1 LKSQNHLKAT
11 AANLMK
17 TPTRRNSAFTLIELL
32 VVIAIIAI
40 LAAMLLPAL
49 AKAKEKAKGMV
60 CLNNLKQIT
69 LANVMYA
76 GDNNDIHVMTC
87 ILKAPPSDA
96 FFPNMPPPGWGPT
109 TWWPDM
115 LKQYLTTTNSIACP
129 NAKTVFG
136 IGINHPNIGAFEDPT
151 LSIKL
156 SRFLRPSHTAPF
168 TDSGLVNTSAGGFNN
183 NNPDAWVESANT
195 NISFVYRTPA
205 NTGFY
210 DSDPR
215 RPLNRHSSGKRCT
228 AAFVDGHAE
237 AIPVSTMGLQYYPGK
252 DGSGALA
259 TGSQGNGKY
268 DDRWMWDLQ

>member
-1 LKSQNHLKAT
+1 
-11 AANLMK
+11 MRI
-17 TPTRRNSAFTLIELL
+17 PRRRLSAFTLIELL

-49 AKAKEKAKGMV
+49 ARAKEKAKAIA
-60 CLNNLKQIT
+60 CLNNMKQIT

-76 GDNNDIHVMTC
+76 GDNNDYHVMTC
-87 ILKAPPSDA
+87 IDVLPPAGA
-96 FFPNMPPPGWGPT
+96 FFPNMPTAYSPRPP

-129 NAKTVFG
+129 NAKTVLG
-136 IGINHPNIGAFEDPT
+136 IGINHPNIGAFMEPGAC
-151 LSIKL
+151 IKL

-168 TDSGLVNTSAGGFNN
+168 TDCGLVNTSAGGFNN
-183 NNPDAWVESANT
+183 NNPDAWVETANT
-195 NISFVYRTPA
+195 NISIVYRTPA

-210 DSDPR
+210 DNSPW
-215 RPLNRHSSGKRCT
+215 RPFNRHSSGKRCT

-252 DGSGALA
+252 DPSGALA

-268 DDRWMWDLQ
+268 DERWMWDLQ

>member
-1 LKSQNHLKAT
+1 MT
-11 AANLMK
+11 AALVMK
-17 TPTRRNSAFTLIELL
+17 SPTRRNSAFTLIELL

-76 GDNNDIHVMTC
+76 GDNNDFHVMTC
-87 ILKAPPSDA
+87 IATPPPANA

-136 IGINHPNIGAFEDPT
+136 IGINHPIIGAFMDPKGC
-151 LSIKL
+151 IKL
-156 SRFLRPSHTAPF
+156 SKFQRPSHTAPF
-168 TDSGLVNTSAGGFNN
+168 TDCGLVNNSAAGFNN

-205 NTGFY
+205 NAPFY
-210 DSDPR
+210 DQDPE

-237 AIPVSTMGLQYYPGK
+237 AIPVSTMGLQFYPGK

-268 DDRWMWDLQ
+268 DDRWMWDIY

>member
-1 LKSQNHLKAT
+1 
-11 AANLMK
+11 MK

-76 GDNNDIHVMTC
+76 GDNNDYHVMTC
-87 ILKAPPSDA
+87 IATPPPANA
-96 FFPNMPPPGWGPT
+96 FFPNMPTANSPIPP

-129 NAKTVFG
+129 NAKSVFG
-136 IGINHPNIGAFEDPT
+136 IGINHPIIGAFMDP
-151 LSIKL
+151 SACIKL
-156 SRFLRPSHTAPF
+156 TRFLRPSHTAPF
-168 TDSGLVNTSAGGFNN
+168 TDCGLVNTSAGGFNN
-183 NNPDAWVESANT
+183 NNPDAWVETTTT
-195 NISFVYRTPA
+195 NISIVYRTPI
-205 NTGFY
+205 NNPFY
-210 DSDPR
+210 DSSPW
-215 RPLNRHSSGKRCT
+215 RPFNRHSGGKRCT
-228 AAFVDGHAE
+228 DAFVDGHAE
-237 AIPVSTMGLQYYPGK
+237 AIPVSQMGLQYYPGK

-259 TGSQGNGKY
+259 TGSPLYGGNGKY
-268 DDRWMWDLQ
+268 DDRWMWDIY

>member
-1 LKSQNHLKAT
+1 MRVRAVT
-11 AANLMK
+11 G
-17 TPTRRNSAFTLIELL
+17 FTLIELL

-40 LAAMLLPAL
+40 LAGLLLPAL
-49 AKAKEKAKGMV
+49 AKAKAKAKAIQ
-60 CLNNLKQIT
+60 CLNNMRQIT

-76 GDNNDIHVMTC
+76 GDNEDYHVMTC
-87 ILKAPPSDA
+87 INTLPPTNA
-96 FFPNMPPPGWGPT
+96 FFPNMPTANSPTPP
-109 TWWPDM
+109 TWWPDL

-129 NAKTVFG
+129 DAKSVFG
-136 IGINHPNIGAFEDPT
+136 IGINHPNIGAFLDPNAC
-151 LSIKL
+151 IKL
-156 SRFLRPSHTAPF
+156 SRFARPGHTSAF
-168 TDSGLVNTSAGGFNN
+168 ADCGWINTSAGGFNN
-183 NNPDAWVESANT
+183 NNPDAWVETAST
-195 NISFVYRTPA
+195 NISIVYRTPA

-210 DSDPR
+210 DSSPW

-252 DGSGALA
+252 DSSGALA

>member
-1 LKSQNHLKAT
+1 MT
-11 AANLMK
+11 AALVMK

-76 GDNNDIHVMTC
+76 GDNNDFHVMTC
-87 ILKAPPSDA
+87 IATPPPANA
-96 FFPNMPPPGWGPT
+96 FFPNMPTANSPIPP

-115 LKQYLTTTNSIACP
+115 LKQYLTTTNSISCP

-136 IGINHPNIGAFEDPT
+136 IGINHPNIGVFMDP
-151 LSIKL
+151 SGCIKL

-168 TDSGLVNTSAGGFNN
+168 TDCGLVNTSAGGFNN

-195 NISFVYRTPA
+195 NISIIYRTPA

-210 DSDPR
+210 DSSPW

-237 AIPVSTMGLQYYPGK
+237 AIPVSTMGLQFYPGK
-252 DGSGALA
+252 DPSGALA